1 MSRSPTL
8 AVRRYNAYGF
18 CVDLDHCDITE
29 SESLLL
35 LKCS

>member
-8 AVRRYNAYGF
+8 AVRRYNVYGF
-18 CVDLDHCDITE
+18 YVGLDHCHITE